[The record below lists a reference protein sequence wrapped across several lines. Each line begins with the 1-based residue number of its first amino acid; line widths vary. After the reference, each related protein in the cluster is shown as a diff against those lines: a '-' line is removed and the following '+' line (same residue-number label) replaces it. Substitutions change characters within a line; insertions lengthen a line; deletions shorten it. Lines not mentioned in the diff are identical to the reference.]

1 VIGDEARD
9 DGFRRRGEAIARA
22 SAAVGDLTMVLER
35 NAWSALLRGHLPT
48 AQVIA
53 SEGLTLSVEAGMAN
67 PACMHRAILSWVAAA
82 RGDSGACTAFANETL
97 PVAIEHGLAPHHSLA
112 RWALALLDLGAGR
125 WEEAT
130 TKLDALAAP
139 AARLSHP
146 FVVMRALPDL
156 VEAAARADRPDV
168 ARMAASRVADYFR
181 DDGADWDRAV
191 AARCLALVEDDPATR
206 EELFGEAIALHER
219 HDRPFARARTMLLMG
234 EHLRRRRRRKE
245 ARIPLGAALD
255 VFEQLGATPW
265 SDRASRELRASGQTA
280 RARTGASL
288 TDLTPQEQQIVQ
300 LVVDGSSNKDVAAHL
315 FLSPRTV
322 EYHLR
327 SVYAKLGIAS
337 RVDLIRLVLD
347 RPSGDP

>member
-1 VIGDEARD
+1 
-9 DGFRRRGEAIARA
+9 
-22 SAAVGDLTMVLER
+22 
-35 NAWSALLRGHLPT
+35 
-48 AQVIA
+48 
-53 SEGLTLSVEAGMAN
+53 
-67 PACMHRAILSWVAAA
+67 
-82 RGDSGACTAFANETL
+82 
-97 PVAIEHGLAPHHSLA
+97 
-112 RWALALLDLGAGR
+112 
-125 WEEAT
+125 
-130 TKLDALAAP
+130 
-139 AARLSHP
+139 
-146 FVVMRALPDL
+146 MRALPDL
-156 VEAAARADRPDV
+156 VEAAAGADRLDV

-181 DDGADWDRAV
+181 DDGAEWDRAV
-191 AARCLALVEDDPATR
+191 AARCLALVEEDPATR
-206 EELFGEAIALHER
+206 EGLFAEAIALHER

-234 EHLRRRRRRKE
+234 EHLRRQRRRKE

-300 LVVDGSSNKDVAAHL
+300 LVVEGSSNKDVAAHL

-337 RVDLIRLVLD
+337 RMDLVRLVLD
-347 RPSGDP
+347 RPSGDR

>member
-1 VIGDEARD
+1 
-9 DGFRRRGEAIARA
+9 
-22 SAAVGDLTMVLER
+22 MVLER

-82 RGDSGACTAFANETL
+82 RGDHDACTAFANETL

-125 WEEAT
+125 WDEAT

-156 VEAAARADRPDV
+156 VEAAARADRLDV

-181 DDGADWDRAV
+181 DDAADWDRAV
-191 AARCLALVEDDPATR
+191 AARCLALVEDDPAVR
-206 EELFGEAIALHER
+206 EELLAEAIALHGR

-245 ARIPLGAALD
+245 ARIPLGAALE

-265 SDRASRELRASGQTA
+265 SERASRELRASGQTA
-280 RARTGASL
+280 RARRSGASL
-288 TDLTPQEQQIVQ
+288 TDLTAQEQQIVQ

-347 RPSGDP
+347 TKAAGWLDRGRDVASRRDE